1 MNADSVGGTMRARRS
16 LSVLLCFA
24 VFAGGALAAT
34 GALAA
39 APKPAPKTK
48 VPLLYGNPSNRRLA
62 GESLMM
68 LQAED
73 MAGLKIFLAPQFL
86 IQRGDGTYLD
96 KAQYLAD
103 PSEVDS
109 FKIRG
114 VVGTNAGGVRVI
126 RFEANTRQRI
136 EGKEVAGG
144 WIPRLSTFI
153 KEEGIWKLISH
164 ANFLLPPPT
173 S

>member
-1 MNADSVGGTMRARRS
+1 MRARRS
-16 LSVLLCFA
+16 LSVLLCLA
-24 VFAGGALAAT
+24 VFAGGALATT

-39 APKPAPKTK
+39 SPKPVPKTK
-48 VPLLYGNPSNRRLA
+48 VPLLYGNPSNKRLA
-62 GESLMM
+62 SEFLMM
-68 LQAED
+68 LQAKD
-73 MAGLKIFLAPQFL
+73 SAGLKIFLAPAFL
-86 IQRGDGTYLD
+86 IQRGDGTYLN
-96 KAQYLAD
+96 KTQYLAD

-114 VVGTNAGGVRVI
+114 VVGTDAGGVRVI
-126 RFEANTRQRI
+126 RFEANTDQRI

-153 KEEGIWKLISH
+153 KEEGVWKIVAH
-164 ANFLLPPPT
+164 ANFLLPPPE

>member
-1 MNADSVGGTMRARRS
+1 MKARRS

-34 GALAA
+34 GAIAA
-39 APKPAPKTK
+39 EPAPLPKTK
-48 VPLLYGNPSNRRLA
+48 VPLLTGNPSNKRLA
-62 GESLMM
+62 SEFLMM
-68 LQAED
+68 LKAED

-86 IQRGDGTYLD
+86 IQRGDGTYLN
-96 KAQYLAD
+96 KSQYLKD

-114 VVGTNAGGVRVI
+114 VVGHDDGDIRVI
-126 RFEANTRQRI
+126 RFEANTVQRI

-144 WIPRLSTFI
+144 WIPRLSTFV
-153 KEEGIWKLISH
+153 KEEGIWKLIAH